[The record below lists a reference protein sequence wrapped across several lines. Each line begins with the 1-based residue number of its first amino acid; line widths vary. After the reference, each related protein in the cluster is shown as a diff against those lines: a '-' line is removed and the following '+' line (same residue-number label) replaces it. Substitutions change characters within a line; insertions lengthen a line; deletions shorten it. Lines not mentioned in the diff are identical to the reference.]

1 MVVAIAAIDIHRAVA
16 YDHSSGFGLV
26 RLYTRTDYR
35 ADSLLVGAL
44 LAQLW
49 VRGKTPTRGLR
60 TAAWIALAFVATC
73 IARVHVTDP
82 FLYRGGYTMV
92 AVGIA
97 VILLAISG
105 IELDRHSSSRP
116 GAATARSVG
125 FRTASTS
132 GTFPSSWPST
142 DTAPI
147 SIRPPVLFSA
157 SGSREQSP
165 TASWALVERPILRW
179 KRRNIEPAGVPETE
193 LPRI

>member
-16 YDHSSGFGLV
+16 YDHTSGSGLI

-82 FLYRGGYTMV
+82 FLYRGGYTLV

-97 VILLAISG
+97 VILLAVLESNWIVIRALGLAPLRAIGRVSYGLYLWHIPVFLAVYRYGSHLDSSTRFVLGLG
-105 IELDRHSSSRP
+105 IA
-116 GAATARSVG
+116 GAITY
-125 FRTASTS
+125 
-132 GTFPSSWPST
+132 
-142 DTAPI
+142 
-147 SIRPPVLFSA
+147 
-157 SGSREQSP
+157 
-165 TASWALVERPILRW
+165 ASWALVERPILRW
-179 KRRNIEPAGVPETE
+179 KRRNIEPAGVPEAE